1 MPSRPRRILIVR
13 PDRVGDVII
22 SSSCLPA
29 VRATFPDAEICLGAR
44 AAMQP
49 LFENHP
55 LLSGFV
61 PLPSPALPFLT
72 RFGALCSTLK
82 EPRFDW
88 VISLHPDPAFYL
100 AAWRIGVPRRIG
112 YLLPGLSWTLTER
125 IAERRRECRMH
136 EGAYNFDLL
145 QPLGVPRPEDPGSLR
160 ASVTLPE
167 AARES
172 LRGKLAQFARGLS
185 LRYFCLHLGAF
196 SPLVRWPVSHFV
208 ELGRWLRESYG
219 ADLVL
224 IGHDATDHSH
234 RDFHAL
240 AATAGLPF
248 HDLAGRLDLA
258 ELGWLFRDALCLI
271 GRDSG
276 PSHLAASV
284 GCPMVVLFGRLDSPY
299 GPTRWAPFGE
309 RVRVVATPAVRQ
321 PKEARNDFFLRA
333 FHEITVERVAAAVGE
348 LC

>member
-1 MPSRPRRILIVR
+1 MPFRPRRILIVR

-29 VRATFPDAEICLGAR
+29 VRERFPDAEICLGAR
-44 AAMQP
+44 SVMQP

-55 LLSGFV
+55 LRIGFV
-61 PLPSPALPFLT
+61 PLPSPSLPFIT

-88 VISLHPDPAFYL
+88 VVSLHPDPAFYL

-112 YLLPGLSWTLTER
+112 YPQRGLSWTLTER
-125 IAERRRECRMH
+125 ITERRRECRMH

-145 QPLGVPRPEDPGSLR
+145 QPLGISLPDPASLR
-160 ASVTLPE
+160 ASITLPE
-167 AARES
+167 TARES
-172 LRGKLAQFARGLS
+172 LRGKLAPLGLS
-185 LRYFCLHLGAF
+185 SRYFCLHLGAF

-208 ELGRWLRESYG
+208 ALGHQLRERYG
-219 ADLVL
+219 ANLVL
-224 IGHDATDHSH
+224 IGHDAADHSH
-234 RDFHAL
+234 RDFKAL
-240 AATAGLPF
+240 AETTGLPF

-258 ELGWLFRDALCLI
+258 ELGWLFREALCLI

-276 PSHLAASV
+276 PSHLAAAV
-284 GCPMVVLFGRLDSPY
+284 DCPMVVLFGRLDSPY

-309 RVRVVATPAVRQ
+309 RVRVVATPAVRE

-333 FHEITVERVAAAVGE
+333 FHEITIERVAAAVDE
-348 LC
+348 LVLV